1 MIPRHLA
8 ISAAVLAVAALCMGF
23 YVWHMRGR
31 GSQPEY
37 SAADT
42 RPVAPPAAGPTE
54 PVTLYLAD
62 DAVGSIRPVETK
74 IALPDGRQQHV
85 QELLRALMT
94 QYLGKDSTHSVGR
107 ASEVRDVYLVDPGLV
122 VIDLNEAFA
131 DAHQSGILVEELTVV
146 SLVKTLSA
154 NIPGILQ
161 VKILVNGAERETL
174 AGHADLADNYDVAAV
189 DRLAAQMM
197 ASQGPMQPH

>member
-1 MIPRHLA
+1 MISRQLA
-8 ISAAVLAVAALCMGF
+8 ISAAVLAIAALCMGLF
-23 YVWHMRGR
+23 VWHMRGR
-31 GSQPEY
+31 GTQTEY
-37 SAADT
+37 SSADA

-62 DAVGSIRPVETK
+62 DATGSIRPLEIR
-74 IALPDGRQQHV
+74 IALPEGRQQRAE
-85 QELLRALMT
+85 ELLRALMI
-94 QYLGKDSTHSVGR
+94 QYLGKDPTHSLG
-107 ASEVRDVYLVDPGLV
+107 AGSEVRDVYLVDPGLV

-131 DAHQSGILVEELTVV
+131 DSHHSGVLVEELTVL

-174 AGHADLADNYDVAAV
+174 AGHADLADSYDVAAV
-189 DRLAAQMM
+189 DRLVAQMAAQ
-197 ASQGPMQPH
+197 QGH